1 MDFLNKVINC
11 RPKEG
16 EIAIFWLGQ
25 AGFII
30 KYDED
35 KIIAI
40 DPYLSNCVERIW
52 GFKRLMM
59 PVISPRD
66 IEADILIATHHHEDH
81 LDIDAIPFI
90 MACKKTR
97 LYGSKTAVEICKGMK
112 IPDDRLTAMV
122 PGDEIKTGNVT
133 IKSVYADHG
142 ALAPDAIGILLAIK
156 DIKVYITGDTAYR
169 PQHMKEAIQAKPD
182 IVIMPINGE
191 FGNLNGE
198 DAAKMARD
206 TGAKA
211 AIPGHY
217 WMFKEHNGNPQEFE
231 NKMKEY
237 APACKIKFMCQGEE
251 YRYESTSQ
259 I

>member
-1 MDFLNKVINC
+1 MDFLNKVMNC
-11 RPKEG
+11 RPTGG

-35 KIIAI
+35 KVIAI

-52 GFKRLMM
+52 GFKRIMM
-59 PVISPRD
+59 PIISPMD
-66 IEADILIATHHHEDH
+66 IEADILLVTHHHEDH
-81 LDIDAIPFI
+81 LDVDSIPFL
-90 MACKKTR
+90 MECKKTK
-97 LYGSKTAVEICKGMK
+97 LYGPNTVIEICKGMK
-112 IPDDRLTAMV
+112 IPEDRLTKMAI
-122 PGDEIKTGNVT
+122 GDEITAGNVT
-133 IKSVYADHG
+133 IKALYADHG
-142 ALAPDAIGILLAIK
+142 ELAPDAIGMLLTIK
-156 DIKVYITGDTAYR
+156 GIKIYITGDTAYR
-169 PQHMKEAIQAKPD
+169 PEYMQDAKQAKPD
-182 IVIMPINGE
+182 IIIMPINGA
-191 FGNLNGE
+191 FGNLGPE
-198 DAAKMARD
+198 SAAKMARD
-206 TGAKA
+206 FEAKV

-237 APACKIKFMCQGEE
+237 APQCMIKFMCQGEE